1 MKTRAEA
8 VEIINNQIGGGK
20 DRGLVYI
27 GDFDCETRFTKRYKG
42 VQFHY
47 GKQELRE
54 LMDLIYGGEPVDE
67 SEEIK

>member
-1 MKTRAEA
+1 MKIKSRKEA
-8 VEIINNQIGGGK
+8 VEIIHNQLNGGLPVGVR
-20 DRGLVYI
+20 DT
-27 GDFDCETRFTKRYKG
+27 ETRFTKRFKDNKH
-42 VQFHY
+42 HY